1 MAKQFYTLFL
11 NSTRDES
18 TKSFEGFDFLV
29 YIYYIGRVVHAPA
42 TVHTRH
48 STHVEVRG
56 QFAGVIFSFHHVG
69 PKDGSQRF
77 SLVASAL
84 SSRALLSPCVLFL
97 FVLRQDLSLLPRLS
111 FLCCPMASSTF
122 S

>member
-69 PKDGSQRF
+69 PKEQTQVVRLYGKHLYLLGHFSGLGLPFLKTILGTVSLIIFGDG
-77 SLVASAL
+77 
-84 SSRALLSPCVLFL
+84 
-97 FVLRQDLSLLPRLS
+97 
-111 FLCCPMASSTF
+111 
-122 S
+122 

>member
-69 PKDGSQRF
+69 PKDQTQGCQASHQQEA
-77 SLVASAL
+77 LSAL
-84 SSRALLSPCVLFL
+84 LALSEYLLKIVLSSHYYY
-97 FVLRQDLSLLPRLS
+97 
-111 FLCCPMASSTF
+111 
-122 S
+122 